1 MPRRTGAEKE
11 ALPLMTPYD
20 DCIVFLLAKAYQRA
34 HGQFRKQL
42 QPHDLT
48 PVQTLVLTALG
59 VGEGT
64 SVGDLGKRLGLDY
77 ATLSGVLDRLA
88 AAGWVVKE
96 TDDGDRRTVRI
107 LLSPKARNILPVLA
121 KIRETAN
128 AEIMKPLRAEERL
141 LLKRMLRD
149 LQG

>member
-1 MPRRTGAEKE
+1 
-11 ALPLMTPYD
+11 MTPYD

-77 ATLSGVLDRLA
+77 ATL
-88 AAGWVVKE
+88 
-96 TDDGDRRTVRI
+96 TDDRDRRTVRI

>member
-1 MPRRTGAEKE
+1 M
-11 ALPLMTPYD
+11 MPYD
-20 DCIVFLLAKAYQRA
+20 ECIVFLLAKAYQRA

-48 PVQTLVLTALG
+48 PVQTLVLMALG
-59 VGEGT
+59 VEEGA
-64 SVGDLGKRLGLDY
+64 SLGDLAKRLGLDY

-96 TDDGDRRTVRI
+96 TGDTDRRYLKI
-107 LLSPKARNILPVLA
+107 FLSPKARDILPVLA

-128 AEIMKPLRAEERL
+128 AEIMKPLRVEERL

-149 LQG
+149 LQA

>member
-1 MPRRTGAEKE
+1 M
-11 ALPLMTPYD
+11 MPYD
-20 DCIVFLLAKAYQRA
+20 ECILFLLAKAYQRA
-34 HGQFRKQL
+34 HGQFRRQL
-42 QPHDLT
+42 QPHELT
-48 PVQTLVLTALG
+48 PVQTLVLMTLG
-59 VGEGT
+59 VEEGA
-64 SVGDLGKRLGLDY
+64 SAGDLGKRLGLDY

-96 TDDGDRRTVRI
+96 TGDTDRRFLKI
-107 LLSPKARNILPVLA
+107 SLSSKARGVLPALA

>member
-1 MPRRTGAEKE
+1 
-11 ALPLMTPYD
+11 MTPYD
-20 DCIVFLLAKAYQRA
+20 ECILFLLAKAYQRA

-48 PVQTLVLTALG
+48 PVQTLVIMALG
-59 VGEGT
+59 AEEGAC
-64 SVGDLGKRLGLDY
+64 VGDLGKRLGLDY

-96 TDDGDRRTVRI
+96 TGDTDRRYLKI
-107 LLSPKARNILPVLA
+107 FLCPKARNILPVLV
-121 KIRETAN
+121 KIREAAN
-128 AEIMKPLRAEERL
+128 AEIMKPLRTEERL